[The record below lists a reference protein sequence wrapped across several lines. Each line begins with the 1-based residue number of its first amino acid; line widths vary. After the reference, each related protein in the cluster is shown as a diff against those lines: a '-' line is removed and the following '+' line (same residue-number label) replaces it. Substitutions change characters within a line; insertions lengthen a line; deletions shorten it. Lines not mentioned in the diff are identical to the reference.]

1 MPRSSAST
9 SSTRVI
15 TPQRRW
21 ASKRWPNTS
30 TSASGCPG
38 CSSTIPPA
46 FDAAPRPR
54 GARGCPAARG
64 GAGVQRVGR
73 RAGPGGA
80 LGSGRGG
87 DGVAHDLRAAGLRR
101 WGARVGGAHTE
112 RPLVRTAVDR
122 RVRRDRGAR
131 DRRRGGRAH
140 GGRGDHVPVADG
152 GGARGCLSAGHEAR
166 GGLVP
171 RGARLGDRS
180 ARGRTHGGVG
190 AAAPAAL
197 VRAGRTV
204 AGGGPGRPGGGAG
217 RGPGPAPTGKA
228 HA

>member
-46 FDAAPRPR
+46 FDAASRPR
-54 GARGCPAARG
+54 GARGRGAARD
-64 GAGVQRVGR
+64 GAVVQRVGR

-87 DGVAHDLRAAGLRR
+87 GGVAHDLRAAGLRR
-101 WGARVGGAHTE
+101 RRARVGGGPAE
-112 RPLVRTAVDR
+112 RPPGRPAGGR
-122 RVRRDRGAR
+122 RGRPGGRGPG
-131 DRRRGGRAH
+131 RRGG
-140 GGRGDHVPVADG
+140 GGRPRGGGGGASGGCG
-152 GGARGCLSAGHEAR
+152 GGARR
-166 GGLVP
+166 GG
-171 RGARLGDRS
+171 
-180 ARGRTHGGVG
+180 
-190 AAAPAAL
+190 
-197 VRAGRTV
+197 
-204 AGGGPGRPGGGAG
+204 
-217 RGPGPAPTGKA
+217 
-228 HA
+228 